1 MKKILNIL
9 FIALFVGLS
18 AVASAASYT
27 REDGTGGNVMLRN
40 RKVVALGTYPGS
52 VSSLTVP
59 FITMVDL
66 TQGAPVVMVSVSSTT
81 AGNGMVV
88 SGTATLG
95 DPAVIGIVS
104 MPSGTESVSAL
115 DVVQVAVSGVV
126 LGRSYVTMTKG
137 MSMCA
142 SGTAGKLTNCT
153 AVTEAVFTN
162 ISRTARVGYA
172 LETKTVTGADGYGL
186 ILLR

>member
-1 MKKILNIL
+1 MKKLFSILL
-9 FIALFVGLS
+9 ALFV
-18 AVASAASYT
+18 VASTVSAASYT

-95 DPAVIGIVS
+95 DKNVIGIVS
-104 MPSGTESVSAL
+104 MPAGTESVSAL
-115 DVVQVAVSGVV
+115 STVQVAVAGVV
-126 LGRSYVTMTKG
+126 IGRSAVDMTKG
-137 MSMCA
+137 TSFCA
-142 SGTAGKLTNCT
+142 SGTAGKLTPCSEVSFDSSFNQ
-153 AVTEAVFTN
+153 

-172 LETKTVTGADGYGL
+172 LETKSVTAGDGYGL
-186 ILLR
+186 FLLR